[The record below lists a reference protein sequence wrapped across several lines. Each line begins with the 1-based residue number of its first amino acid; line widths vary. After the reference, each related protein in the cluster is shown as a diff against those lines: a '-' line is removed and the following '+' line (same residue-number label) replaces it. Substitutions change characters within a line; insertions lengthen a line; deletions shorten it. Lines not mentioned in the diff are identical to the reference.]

1 MIIIGITD
9 NGEREVIQMSLGEG
23 LLVSYLAVAT
33 TADLKWRKIP
43 NELILL
49 GIMAGCFASFLLS
62 GTRGMILGRFKI
74 KRQRLQVKTGTAGIV
89 IAVIKGTATLLLLYV
104 LYYINAL
111 GAGDV
116 KLFAVI
122 AMYPGNTQIQTV
134 VLLSFLT
141 GALAGSIQILHKRQ
155 LIPRF
160 YNLFSHI
167 AACVRQRRLLPYQ
180 TLEGADSYLHF
191 ALYISLG
198 YLITKMSGR

>member
-1 MIIIGITD
+1 
-9 NGEREVIQMSLGEG
+9 
-23 LLVSYLAVAT
+23 
-33 TADLKWRKIP
+33 
-43 NELILL
+43 
-49 GIMAGCFASFLLS
+49 
-62 GTRGMILGRFKI
+62 
-74 KRQRLQVKTGTAGIV
+74 
-89 IAVIKGTATLLLLYV
+89 
-104 LYYINAL
+104 AL

-167 AACVRQRRLLPYQ
+167 AACVRLRRLLPYQ

>member
-49 GIMAGCFASFLLS
+49 GIMAGCFASFL
-62 GTRGMILGRFKI
+62 
-74 KRQRLQVKTGTAGIV
+74 KTGTAGIV

-141 GALAGSIQILHKRQ
+141 GALAGLIQILHKRQ

-167 AACVRQRRLLPYQ
+167 AACVRLRRLLPYQ